1 MTIVAIHQ
9 PNFFP
14 WLGYFDKI
22 VRADIFVFLDTVQMP
37 LTGSGYAN
45 RVAILAS
52 GKEQSLQMPVARG
65 SQTREKL
72 LTTPIAGLPNWREK
86 LIRTVQQSYARAPF
100 SEEALPILSS
110 LILNDAEFVGPYN
123 ERAVRTISKLL
134 GISDSKFR
142 RASDL
147 EISGRSNDLLISI
160 VKSAGGNIYMAGGG
174 ASGYQD
180 DSLFEKAGLVVTY
193 QRFVHPL
200 YSQTNSKRFVP
211 GLSIIDALMNLGLEG
226 TRSLLVNR

>member
-1 MTIVAIHQ
+1 MTVVAIHQ

-22 VRADIFVFLDTVQMP
+22 VRADVFVFLDTVQMP

-45 RVAILAS
+45 RVTILAG
-52 GKEQSLQMPVARG
+52 GKEQNLQMPVARG

-72 LTTPIAGLPNWREK
+72 LTTPIAELPNWREK
-86 LIRTVQQSYARAPF
+86 LIRSIQQSYARAPF
-100 SEEALPILSS
+100 AREITPLLEPLISNEAG
-110 LILNDAEFVGPYN
+110 FVGPYN
-123 ERAVRTISKLL
+123 EHAVRTISRML
-134 GISDSKFR
+134 GVPDSKFR

-160 VKSAGGNIYMAGGG
+160 VKSVAGDIYMAGGG
-174 ASGYQD
+174 AAGYQND
-180 DSLFEKAGLVVTY
+180 TLFEEAGLCVTY
-193 QRFVHPL
+193 QRFVHPI
-200 YSQTNSKRFVP
+200 YSQMKNTSFVP

-226 TRSLLVNR
+226 TRCLLMNR

>member
-1 MTIVAIHQ
+1 
-9 PNFFP
+9 
-14 WLGYFDKI
+14 
-22 VRADIFVFLDTVQMP
+22 
-37 LTGSGYAN
+37 
-45 RVAILAS
+45 
-52 GKEQSLQMPVARG
+52 
-65 SQTREKL
+65 
-72 LTTPIAGLPNWREK
+72 
-86 LIRTVQQSYARAPF
+86 
-100 SEEALPILSS
+100 
-110 LILNDAEFVGPYN
+110 
-123 ERAVRTISKLL
+123 